1 MCAQAEAKEEPH
13 NLLELKK
20 QNLGSQRGKNLQ
32 SRAQRGKSNPE
43 KAFQRCQFFN
53 LVLINTF
60 VWVDYST
67 LKKEL
72 PWMTKKKKILW
83 ARKDWADS
91 VCPPVIAENLY
102 CKGHQ
107 AECSEG
113 HWHIKENN
121 LLWADGWSDHI

>member
-1 MCAQAEAKEEPH
+1 MSRLLNTEERTTM
-13 NLLELKK
+13 N
-20 QNLGSQRGKNLQ
+20 
-32 SRAQRGKSNPE
+32 
-43 KAFQRCQFFN
+43 
-53 LVLINTF
+53 
-60 VWVDYST
+60 D
-67 LKKEL
+67 
-72 PWMTKKKKILW
+72 KKKKILW

-121 LLWADGWSDHI
+121 LLWADG